1 MGLFGLLELVPIFLG
16 VFAGLSAMIPA
27 VVYLSA
33 AWRNRQDG
41 RVDPKLGLVSVYG
54 FFANLGF
61 TMVTLSVTGILV
73 ILFEG
78 VSRGEV
84 LKVPIALFISGA
96 VIFAVT
102 FFPLRAAIGPEGS
115 RAARFYVG
123 LTAFSATLLTA
134 IAFTGLIV
142 VLFNEGRVSIP
153 IAVLITQAP
162 VAVLG
167 ALLLAR
173 TSASSTSSA
182 D

>member
-27 VVYLSA
+27 IVYLSA

-61 TMVTLSVTGILV
+61 TMTTLAASAILV

-84 LKVPIALFISGA
+84 LKVPVALFIAGA

-102 FFPLRAAIGPEGS
+102 FFPLRSAIGPEGS

-134 IAFTGLIV
+134 IAFTGLLV
-142 VLFNEGRVSIP
+142 ALLNEGRVTIP
-153 IAVLITQAP
+153 IAVLLTQGP
-162 VAVLG
+162 VAVFG

-173 TSASSTSSA
+173 SHPTSASA